1 MKKRKFQQ
9 YISYLE
15 DVPYIDWETQ
25 VCTVLDFCSAW
36 AAFLIDEPFH
46 LLCSSASVAK
56 WPEED
61 PIWKSVNLKVFVASR
76 RVKTS

>member
-1 MKKRKFQQ
+1 MRKGKFQQ

-36 AAFLIDEPFH
+36 AAFLIAESFH
-46 LLCSSASVAK
+46 LLCYPAIVAK
-56 WPEED
+56 WPEGD

>member
-15 DVPYIDWETQ
+15 DVPYIDWKTQ

-36 AAFLIDEPFH
+36 AAFLIAEPFH
-46 LLCSSASVAK
+46 LLCNPASVAK
-56 WPEED
+56 LPEGD

>member
-36 AAFLIDEPFH
+36 AAFLIAEPFICFAA
-46 LLCSSASVAK
+46 LQV
-56 WPEED
+56 WPSGQKE
-61 PIWKSVNLKVFVASR
+61 IQFGNL
-76 RVKTS
+76 

>member
-1 MKKRKFQQ
+1 MRKGKFQQ

-25 VCTVLDFCSAW
+25 VCAVLDFCSAW
-36 AAFLIDEPFH
+36 AAFLIAEPFH
-46 LLCSSASVAK
+46 LLCNPASVAM
-56 WPEED
+56 WPEGD
-61 PIWKSVNLKVFVASR
+61 PIWNSVNLKVFVASR